1 MPAKL
6 RVEIKECHLARGLLI
21 WLLSALVTGFVM
33 ASAFLEKYPTGCQG
47 EFIVWVLNND
57 NIILVLFPILLLAVT
72 SSGQTQAFRYPV
84 LIRYRNRNE
93 FFCIKIAVRTGF
105 VLLCLSAFVGML
117 FFIRRGMPVEIKH
130 AFIVS
135 EDFAGIM
142 VRQCLNIFC
151 FWSAMLL
158 LHEILQSIVSNAMLD
173 LAVTTFVPLGNYYI
187 LAKRVL
193 VQALEWTPWGKI
205 SYKIEEIVEEP
216 TEVPTEYVE
225 KLGRYQFYWWY
236 WLAVIFFLLCLAK
249 ALHGKKDFVFEK
261 NHDIR

>member
-33 ASAFLEKYPTGCQG
+33 ASGFLEKYPTGCQG
-47 EFIVWVLNND
+47 EFIVWVLNNY

-72 SSGQTQAFRYPV
+72 SSGQTQALRYPV

-93 FFCIKIAVRTGF
+93 FFYIKTAVRTGF

-117 FFIRRGMPVEIKH
+117 FFIRRGMPVETKNG
-130 AFIVS
+130 FIVS
-135 EDFAGIM
+135 ENFADIM

-158 LHEILQSIVSNAMLD
+158 LHEILQSIVSNALLD
-173 LAVTTFVPLGNYYI
+173 LAVTTFVPLGNYI

-193 VQALEWTPWGKI
+193 VQVLEWTPWGKI
-205 SYKIEEIVEEP
+205 SYKIEEIAGA
-216 TEVPTEYVE
+216 PTEYVE
-225 KLGRYQFYWWY
+225 KLDRYQFYWWY
-236 WLAVIFFLLCLAK
+236 WLAVILFLLCLAK

-261 NHDIR
+261 NHDMR